1 MDRSSSEDPR
11 SAHSELTR
19 LVDTLLDGF
28 SEQSADLPD
37 IAAQL
42 SAARSSAS
50 SSDRLVEVTVDT
62 YGIVMD
68 VQLSPQAFQANSPE
82 RLARS
87 VTEAARSAA
96 LAAQRRRAEIV
107 APITGTVGDPPDL
120 PDLFPG
126 APSLRGI
133 REITESAEPGNTEP
147 ARADRE
153 YRPGR

>member
-1 MDRSSSEDPR
+1 MDRSSSEEPR

-28 SEQSADLPD
+28 GEQSADLPD
-37 IAAQL
+37 VAARL
-42 SAARSSAS
+42 AAARSSAS
-50 SSDRLVEVTVDT
+50 SSDRLVEVTVDA
-62 YGIVMD
+62 YGTVLE
-68 VQLSPQAFQANSPE
+68 VRLSPQAFQANSPE
-82 RLARS
+82 RLAGS

-107 APITGTVGDPPDL
+107 EPVAGVAGDLDL

-133 REITESAEPGNTEP
+133 RDMTESAEPGNAEP
-147 ARADRE
+147 GRTVPE
-153 YRPGR
+153 CRPGG